1 MVSRRQLL
9 SAASAAGAGAVLAGC
24 GSTSATDL
32 PGSVLE
38 ADVRTLNRLIR
49 AEYYSVAAYVAAIPL
64 LSGGDALAAK
74 QFLQQDLSH
83 IEDIAEIVRKTG
95 VKPYATDQLYNL
107 GHPAGRTEALGL
119 LHRAEQVTLRA
130 YLAAIPRLSPGVV
143 KATAASLFANDA
155 QHASTIR
162 DRIGLAPVPEAVVTG
177 NA

>member
-1 MVSRRQLL
+1 MSY
-9 SAASAAGAGAVLAGC
+9 
-24 GSTSATDL
+24 
-32 PGSVLE
+32 
-38 ADVRTLNRLIR
+38 LIP
-49 AEYYSVAAYVAAIPL
+49 E
-64 LSGGDALAAK
+64 
-74 QFLQQDLSH
+74 
-83 IEDIAEIVRKTG
+83 ETG